1 MDLLG
6 DAGATQRSR
15 TGEALITPPFEAVW
29 PDVERR
35 LRALLFRRGL
45 DQASAE
51 DVVQEVALRALA
63 GRVTYTSAKDLLR
76 WAGPVACN
84 LHVDL
89 LRQRARLQDGGVTT
103 DHPATNDVA
112 GEVAD
117 RMELQRAFR
126 GLAALRPADREAIM
140 EAVTAEPVPARSR
153 KEAVRLAVRRHRAR
167 SRLALVMEQLAAWLF
182 GAAWLRRSSRAATVA
197 LAAVPIAAFP
207 LVLALRPPAAAPE
220 TTVTTP
226 VTESAQVRTFHADR
240 TPAEPA
246 RTHGRPST
254 PRRAPAAREV
264 VRPRATVA
272 PEEPTV
278 ELMPADDTGVK
289 VGGDDRRPDD
299 RTVCARNLPVLPDV
313 CV

>member
-1 MDLLG
+1 MDLQG

-15 TGEALITPPFEAVW
+15 TGDALITPPFELVW

-35 LRALLFRRGL
+35 LRGLLFRRGL

-63 GRVTYTSAKDLLR
+63 GQVTYTSAKDLLR

-89 LRQRARLQDGGVTT
+89 LRQRARLADSGVDTE
-103 DHPATNDVA
+103 HPATNDVA

-126 GLAALRPADREAIM
+126 GIAALRPADREAIM
-140 EAVTAEPVPARSR
+140 EAVTAEPGPARNR

-167 SRLALVMEQLAAWLF
+167 SRLALVMEQLAAWVL
-182 GAAWLRRSSRAATVA
+182 GWKWLKRSRTATMAV
-197 LAAVPIAAFP
+197 AAVPIAALP
-207 LVLALRPPAAAPE
+207 LVLSVPPP
-220 TTVTTP
+220 
-226 VTESAQVRTFHADR
+226 DR
-240 TPAEPA
+240 TVHDVPV
-246 RTHGRPST
+246 
-254 PRRAPAAREV
+254 RAPAAEPAPVREV
-264 VRPRATVA
+264 HAGLA
-272 PEEPTV
+272 PEAVPAQGVPPPVTATGTALSERPTPEPATTMIAV
-278 ELMPADDTGVK
+278 EPRDDLGVEA
-289 VGGDDRRPDD
+289 GGDDRRPED
-299 RTVCARNLPVLPDV
+299 RTVCVLNVPHVGDI

>member
-1 MDLLG
+1 M
-6 DAGATQRSR
+6 
-15 TGEALITPPFEAVW
+15 W

-84 LHVDL
+84 LHIDL
-89 LRQRARLQDGGVTT
+89 LRQRARLQDGGVGT
-103 DHPATNDVA
+103 DHPASNDVA

-140 EAVTAEPVPARSR
+140 EAVTAEPVPARNR

-167 SRLALVMEQLAAWLF
+167 SRLALVMEQLAAWTF

-197 LAAVPIAAFP
+197 IAAVPIAALP
-207 LVLALRPPAAAPE
+207 LVLSLQPPREPAGTP
-220 TTVTTP
+220 VRTP
-226 VTESAQVRTFHADR
+226 VTESAQVRTVNNAR
-240 TPAEPA
+240 VAPAEPA
-246 RTHGRPST
+246 TTGTTGRAPA
-254 PRRAPAAREV
+254 RRAPAREV
-264 VRPRATVA
+264 AGPRATIT
-272 PEEPTV
+272 PTPATIEV
-278 ELMPADDTGVK
+278 MPAEDTGVK
-289 VGGDDRRPDD
+289 AGGDDRRPDD
-299 RTVCARNLPVLPDV
+299 KTVCARNLPYLPDV

>member
-15 TGEALITPPFEAVW
+15 TGDALITPPFELVW

-89 LRQRARLQDGGVTT
+89 LRQRARLQGGGVTT
-103 DHPATNDVA
+103 DHPASNDVA

-140 EAVTAEPVPARSR
+140 EAVTAEPVPARNR

-167 SRLALVMEQLAAWLF
+167 SRLALVMEQLAAWTF
-182 GAAWLRRSSRAATVA
+182 GATWLRRSSRAATVA
-197 LAAVPIAAFP
+197 IAAVPIAALP
-207 LVLALRPPAAAPE
+207 LVLSLQPPPPARDVP
-220 TTVTTP
+220 VRTP
-226 VTESAQVRTFHADR
+226 VTESARVRTVNAGLP
-240 TPAEPA
+240 PAGPA
-246 RTHGRPST
+246 TGTATRRGPT
-254 PRRAPAAREV
+254 RRAPVPNA
-264 VRPRATVA
+264 VRPRGTSPAPATV
-272 PEEPTV
+272 EV
-278 ELMPADDTGVK
+278 MPAEGAGIKAGSDG
-289 VGGDDRRPDD
+289 RRPDD
-299 RTVCARNLPVLPDV
+299 KTICARNLPFLPDV